1 MLRQDTDS
9 AADTLPKAAH
19 KLPRRDYL
27 LLPVL
32 SVLTVAAM
40 FTVCEAA
47 TRAIWTEQ
55 EDDVCFVNDP
65 IAGFHF
71 KPNCTARV
79 KNAEGPW
86 TTNAY
91 NDCGFRS
98 PTSCGPKP
106 EGSFRIAILGSS
118 VSQGVFVPYEETFPA
133 RAAAELEGVCHFKID
148 VQNLGVPNSSPIYV
162 YRRLQKALALQPDL
176 VIFVITPFDLEQ
188 RIDPQ
193 QLAERNNLTT
203 HDAEPAATL
212 TLSPYKK
219 LQKLLTGSRSTF
231 VAQHFLLQNED
242 AFIKLYLLYG
252 DKADFLRR
260 PLTEAWQ
267 RRFDDLDVIVGD
279 MSKRVRSAGARLMI
293 IPVPSRAE
301 SAMLST
307 RHPIAG
313 IDAAAFGRR
322 VEQIAAKD
330 GADSVDL
337 MTQFRQISRS
347 EDLFYAVD
355 GHLTGKGQAVIAR
368 GLVQTLRG
376 GRFTAFEHCAGE
388 KRKS

>member
-1 MLRQDTDS
+1 MLQDNDPS
-9 AADTLPKAAH
+9 ADTLLKSAH

-27 LLPVL
+27 LLPLL
-32 SVLTVAAM
+32 SVLTIAAM

-47 TRAIWTEQ
+47 TRTIWSEQ

-86 TTNAY
+86 TTNSY

-106 EGSFRIAILGSS
+106 ADSFRIAILGSS

-133 RAAAELEGVCHFKID
+133 RAAAELERVCHFKID

-162 YRRLQKALALQPDL
+162 YRRLEKALALRPDL

-188 RIDPQ
+188 QIDPQ
-193 QLAERNNLTT
+193 QLAERNNRTI
-203 HDAEPAATL
+203 HDDAPAATL
-212 TLSPYKK
+212 TLSPYKR

-231 VAQHFLLQNED
+231 VAQHFLLQNEQT
-242 AFIKLYLLYG
+242 FIKLYLLYG
-252 DKADFLRR
+252 DKADFLRQ

-267 RRFDDLDVIVGD
+267 KRFNDLDVIVGD
-279 MSKRVRSAGARLMI
+279 MSKRARSAGARLLI
-293 IPVPSRAE
+293 VPVPSRAE
-301 SAMLST
+301 SAILST

-313 IDAAAFGRR
+313 VDAAAFGRR

-337 MTQFRQISRS
+337 MTRFRQIPRS

-355 GHLTGKGQAVIAR
+355 GHLTGDGQAVIAQ
-368 GLVQTLRG
+368 GLVQKLLG
-376 GRFTAFEHCAGE
+376 GSFAIFEHCAGD